1 MNKPKKYKKKRFVD
15 IQRWKYLCEKEPK
28 EQIYESLEKFLQ
40 KTRIEY
46 RRGRLRTFKEWIKLV
61 RQLLD
66 ELDQN
71 LDKF

>member
-1 MNKPKKYKKKRFVD
+1 MEKPKKYKKKRFVD

-28 EQIYESLEKFLQ
+28 EQIDESLEKFLQ

-46 RRGRLRTFKEWIKLV
+46 RRGRLRTFKEQIKLV

>member
-15 IQRWKYLCEKEPK
+15 IQRWKYHCEKEPK
-28 EQIYESLEKFLQ
+28 EQIDESLEKFLQ

-66 ELDQN
+66 ELD
-71 LDKF
+71 

>member
-1 MNKPKKYKKKRFVD
+1 MEKPKKYKKKRFVD

-28 EQIYESLEKFLQ
+28 EQIDESLEKFLP

-61 RQLLD
+61 QQLLD
-66 ELDQN
+66 ELD
-71 LDKF
+71 

>member
-15 IQRWKYLCEKEPK
+15 IQRWKYLCEKETK
-28 EQIYESLEKFLQ
+28 EQIDESLEKFLQ
-40 KTRIEY
+40 KTKIEY

-66 ELDQN
+66 ELD
-71 LDKF
+71 

>member
-28 EQIYESLEKFLQ
+28 EQIDESLEKFLQ

-61 RQLLD
+61 GQLLD
-66 ELDQN
+66 ELD
-71 LDKF
+71 

>member
-28 EQIYESLEKFLQ
+28 EQIDESLEKFLQ

-61 RQLLD
+61 RQLLM
-66 ELDQN
+66 N
-71 LDKF
+71 LTRT

>member
-1 MNKPKKYKKKRFVD
+1 MD
-15 IQRWKYLCEKEPK
+15 IQRWKYLCEREPK
-28 EQIYESLEKFLQ
+28 EQIDESLEKFLQ

-66 ELDQN
+66 ELD
-71 LDKF
+71 

>member
-28 EQIYESLEKFLQ
+28 EQIDESLEKFLQ

-46 RRGRLRTFKEWIKLV
+46 RSRRLRTFKEWIKLV

-66 ELDQN
+66 ELD
-71 LDKF
+71 